1 MNGFQ
6 NNLWPRQVFLL
17 QDKSYPSCPSPSSLP
32 TPVSCWNPA
41 AAAAA
46 SRGEGDRVT
55 LTGLQGHDT
64 FVPSP
69 RTTEQQTV
77 SRKAGQDVRYTAL
90 HCLPAS
96 PLLVGAR
103 IRISECD
110 MSACVSEAG
119 QRQAADKQADCSFVL
134 ERGCHVAAAESISQ
148 QVFLPNLSGLQ
159 RDSAECQI

>member
-32 TPVSCWNPA
+32 TPVPCRNPA

-69 RTTEQQTV
+69 RTTEQQTA
-77 SRKAGQDVRYTAL
+77 SRKGRSGCAL

-103 IRISECD
+103 IRISVCD

-134 ERGCHVAAAESISQ
+134 ERGCHVAPAESISQ